1 MTSDLRQ
8 KLKEE
13 IMLAPWTDLRP
24 HWADR
29 GAIVFVDIDLDLV
42 DVGEKIV
49 GDDTRMIEQWLGTHQ
64 LAKPNQTQVEA
75 WDQTPTKNFRFLIVQ
90 PYVLIQEQGH

>member
-13 IMLAPWTDLRP
+13 ILLAPWSDLRP

-29 GAIVFVDIDLDLV
+29 GAIVFVEADLDLV
-42 DVGEKIV
+42 EVGEKIV
-49 GDDTRMIEQWLGTHQ
+49 SDDTRMVEEWLGSHQ
-64 LAKPNQTQVEA
+64 LAKPNQTQVDS
-75 WDQTPTKNFRFLIVQ
+75 WDQTPDKNFRFLIVQ